1 MPNIPTIDLS
11 NRDSQTPDPDAGTPR
26 DESDTDDRPNK
37 RRRTDEEDVDMNG
50 EASKGVDS
58 AKKGKKPSGKTTGR
72 KERMPRTV
80 VRSARG
86 LVPMETE
93 ADGTQHVGGN
103 LPDTV
108 LQDGQ
113 AVEGEV
119 EEDEEEDEVPLAQQ
133 RPQLEEGERKRREIA
148 KEKEKE
154 REVEVLRNQRKED
167 VEVWEGVEL
176 VSIFPLR
183 SCGIR

>member
-1 MPNIPTIDLS
+1 VALP
-11 NRDSQTPDPDAGTPR
+11 
-26 DESDTDDRPNK
+26 
-37 RRRTDEEDVDMNG
+37 
-50 EASKGVDS
+50 DS
-58 AKKGKKPSGKTTGR
+58 AQKGKKPSGKTTGR
-72 KERMPRTV
+72 KARMPQTV

-93 ADGTQHVGGN
+93 ADGTQHVGGQ
-103 LPDTV
+103 LPETV

-113 AVEGEV
+113 AVAGGIGEGGED
-119 EEDEEEDEVPLAQQ
+119 EDEEEVPLAQQ

-176 VSIFPLR
+176 VSYALFYVSR
-183 SCGIR
+183 RYS